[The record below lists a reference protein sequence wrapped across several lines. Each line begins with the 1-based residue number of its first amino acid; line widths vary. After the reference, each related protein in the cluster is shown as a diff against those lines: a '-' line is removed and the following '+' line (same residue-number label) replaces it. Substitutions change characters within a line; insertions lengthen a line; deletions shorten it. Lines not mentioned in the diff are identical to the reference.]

1 VEVDLTKPLLAM
13 FSIKDRSYKVEYE
26 GLHTLCISC
35 GQFGHYRDGC
45 PKKTQANAPAGENNN
60 KDSGKSGVPTVET
73 YGGGEGPWTVVQKP
87 KRTRKA
93 KNAAEDV
100 SFAKNSGN
108 IDGVPEIT
116 GSRFEALAEPQLEE
130 LRNNEVVINQ
140 ETNTEDIIIGEEGK
154 ETDVERVDMEKST
167 QDLDLE
173 GVTNEEKI
181 RQLIW

>member
-1 VEVDLTKPLLAM
+1 M
-13 FSIKDRSYKVEYE
+13 
-26 GLHTLCISC
+26 
-35 GQFGHYRDGC
+35 
-45 PKKTQANAPAGENNN
+45 
-60 KDSGKSGVPTVET
+60 KDSTPYVSLVDNLVIIAM
-73 YGGGEGPWTVVQKP
+73 VVQ
-87 KRTRKA
+87 RKHKLMHLQERIIIKIVA
-93 KNAAEDV
+93 IVEFLRWRPMAAVRDLGRLFRSQSEQG
-100 SFAKNSGN
+100 KQK
-108 IDGVPEIT
+108 
-116 GSRFEALAEPQLEE
+116 PQLEE